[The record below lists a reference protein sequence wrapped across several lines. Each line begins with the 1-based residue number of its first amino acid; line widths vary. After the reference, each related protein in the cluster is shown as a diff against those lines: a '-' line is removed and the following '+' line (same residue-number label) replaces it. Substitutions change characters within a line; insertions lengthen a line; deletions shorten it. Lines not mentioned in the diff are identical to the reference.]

1 MPRYKLT
8 IEYDGTGYAG
18 WQKQPDRPSIQ
29 QAIENALE
37 KFCGG
42 AVEVCGAGRT
52 DAGVHA
58 TAQVAHIDLSK
69 AWEPYKVMQ
78 GINFYLFNPDPHPD
92 PLPKR
97 ERESQAVP
105 SPDINSITQEE
116 KKLTAPSPFQGEG
129 RDEGLSPRIAITNAE
144 QVPDDFHARFSAT
157 RRFYV
162 YRIINRRARLGLD
175 HGRAWQVPETLN
187 VEAMQQAANH
197 LLGHHDFTSFRD
209 SECQAKS
216 PMKTLGSLEIK
227 RYGDEIR
234 ILTHARSFLH
244 HQVRIMVG
252 TLVQVGK
259 GRWSEHDVKRALEA
273 KNRSAAGPTAPPEGL
288 YLVGVG
294 Y

>member
-129 RDEGLSPRIAITNAE
+129 RDEGKSWHELFAFTQEVGKTFKAIYPAIARRHMFKPWTAE
-144 QVPDDFHARFSAT
+144 QREWQLKKRGRYVEFNLLYDRGTRF
-157 RRFYV
+157 
-162 YRIINRRARLGLD
+162 GLTT
-175 HGRAWQVPETLN
+175 GGN
-187 VEAMQQAANH
+187 VDA
-197 LLGHHDFTSFRD
+197 
-209 SECQAKS
+209 
-216 PMKTLGSLEIK
+216 
-227 RYGDEIR
+227 
-234 ILTHARSFLH
+234 ILMS
-244 HQVRIMVG
+244 M
-252 TLVQVGK
+252 
-259 GRWSEHDVKRALEA
+259 
-273 KNRSAAGPTAPPEGL
+273 PPE
-288 YLVGVG
+288 VKWP
-294 Y
+294 

>member
-8 IEYDGTGYAG
+8 IEYDGSGYAG
-18 WQKQPDRPSIQ
+18 WQKQPNRPSIQ
-29 QAIENALE
+29 EAIETALG
-37 KFCGG
+37 KFCGE
-42 AVEVCGAGRT
+42 AAEVCGAGRT

-58 TAQVAHIDLSK
+58 TGQVAHIDLSK
-69 AWEPYKVMQ
+69 AFEPYKVMQ
-78 GINFYLFNPDPHPD
+78 GINFYLFGNDVIPSEAEESLR
-92 PLPKR
+92 PLDYARGDNK
-97 ERESQAVP
+97 
-105 SPDINSITQEE
+105 N
-116 KKLTAPSPFQGEG
+116 K
-129 RDEGLSPRIAITNAE
+129 IAITSAE
-144 QVPDDFHARFSAT
+144 IVADDFHARFSAT

-175 HGRAWQVPETLN
+175 SGRAWQVPEPLD
-187 VEAMQQAANH
+187 VEAMQQAAKH

-216 PMKTLGSLEIK
+216 PMKTLDSLEIK

-234 ILTHARSFLH
+234 ITTHARSFLH

-252 TLVQVGK
+252 TLAQVGK
-259 GRWSEHDVKRALEA
+259 GRWSEQNMQRALEA
-273 KNRSAAGPTAPPEGL
+273 KDRSAAGPTAPPEGL

>member
-8 IEYDGTGYAG
+8 IEYDGSGYAG

-29 QAIENALE
+29 EAIETALG
-37 KFCGG
+37 KFCGEEID
-42 AVEVCGAGRT
+42 VVGAGRT

-58 TAQVAHIDLSK
+58 TGQVAHIDLSK
-69 AWEPYKVMQ
+69 AFEPYKVMQ
-78 GINFYLFNPDPHPD
+78 GINFYLFGPNTRSNPHPN
-92 PLPKR
+92 PLPER
-97 ERESQAVP
+97 ERELLTSP
-105 SPDINSITQEE
+105 SPS
-116 KKLTAPSPFQGEG
+116 QGEG
-129 RDEGLSPRIAITNAE
+129 RDEGYTNRIAITNAE
-144 QVPDDFHARFSAT
+144 LVADDFHARFSAT

-162 YRIINRRARLGLD
+162 YRIINRRARLGLEC
-175 HGRAWQVPETLN
+175 GRAWQVPEPLD
-187 VEAMQQAANH
+187 VEAMQQAAKH

-216 PMKTLGSLEIK
+216 PMKTLDSLEIK

-234 ILTHARSFLH
+234 IITHARSFLH

-252 TLVQVGK
+252 TLAQVGK
-259 GRWSEHDVKRALEA
+259 GRWSEQDMQRALEA
-273 KNRSAAGPTAPPEGL
+273 KDRSAAGPTAPPEGL

>member
-8 IEYDGTGYAG
+8 IEYNGSGFAG

-29 QAIENALE
+29 ETIETATQKFSGE
-37 KFCGG
+37 KI
-42 AVEVCGAGRT
+42 EVVGAGRT

-58 TAQVAHIDLSK
+58 TGQVAHIDLAK
-69 AWEPYKVMQ
+69 HYEPYKVMQ
-78 GINFYLFNPDPHPD
+78 GINFYLFQNTIPSETEGTFQ
-92 PLPKR
+92 PLD
-97 ERESQAVP
+97 SSA
-105 SPDINSITQEE
+105 STHDNIN
-116 KKLTAPSPFQGEG
+116 K
-129 RDEGLSPRIAITNAE
+129 IAITNA
-144 QVPDDFHARFSAT
+144 QIVADDFHARFSAT

-175 HGRAWQVPETLN
+175 NGRAWQVPESLDI
-187 VEAMQQAANH
+187 EAMQQAANH

-216 PMKTLGSLEIK
+216 PLKTLDSLEVR

-244 HQVRIMVG
+244 HQVRIIVG

-259 GRWSEHDVKRALEA
+259 GRWTADDVKQALEA
-273 KNRSAAGPTAPPEGL
+273 KDRSAAGPTAPPEGL
-288 YLVGVG
+288 YLVGVA